1 MPAFCCVINCGNRG
15 ERDNVKFYKIPKILN
30 FKHKEHINKLS
41 KVRREKWI
49 NAIKREDLVEAKLKY
64 ATVCSKHFI
73 SGKPADRE
81 DVTHPDWV
89 PHLNL
94 GHGHKLAKEESHGEA
109 VLKRFQRAQ
118 KRAKLVK
125 ETQVHKA

>member
-41 KVRREKWI
+41 KVRREKMDKCHKKGRFGRGQAEI
-49 NAIKREDLVEAKLKY
+49 CD
-64 ATVCSKHFI
+64 S
-73 SGKPADRE
+73 KPADRE